1 MSKKRGPKPLGDSAR
16 KAEVK
21 ISLTND
27 HKNMIDWLA
36 KNVGEKP
43 KPTATFL
50 HDLIVDIFEQKR
62 LTLNIPG
69 EATVEMRSHYKKLV
83 ITINKLTRDY
93 VFKTEYLRNADIEGK
108 QIAESLKELL
118 SITRKMYELTTFHN
132 TCQKVDSEF
141 WENVKSQMQEQA
153 SELDHAA

>member
-1 MSKKRGPKPLGDSAR
+1 MSKKRGPKPIGDLAR
-16 KAEVK
+16 NKEIK
-21 ISLTND
+21 ISFTSD
-27 HKNMIDWLA
+27 QKDMIEWLA

-62 LTLNIPG
+62 LTLNMPG
-69 EATVEMRSHYKKLV
+69 EATVEMRNHYKKLA

-93 VFKTEYLRNADIEGK
+93 VFKTEYLRNADAEGR
-108 QIAESLKELL
+108 QIAELLQELL
-118 SITRKMYELTTFHN
+118 PLTRKMYELTTFHK

-141 WENVKSQMQEQA
+141 WEDVKSQMQEQA
-153 SELDHAA
+153 LELDHAA